1 MEILITALLV
11 LLLVALIFLGYKLL
25 RFMFKSKGHAMVSL
39 SLCGLVLLIMGIN
52 NVFFKKMHFI
62 QSKVYPDLYL
72 VKNPVK
78 DKKELNTAIKEFVIE
93 QANKN
98 NGDTTRPS
106 ALKTASNY
114 SLRFYQ
120 YHKSWGINLF
130 ADAGTA
136 YFLENEEDPSGFV
149 VEELS
154 MYAAYRLA
162 RFQWNPCE
170 NNSDFYC
177 GELSYYNNGE
187 VSKTEIL
194 WNMVAIQPND
204 LPEQ

>member
-52 NVFFKKMHFI
+52 TVFFKKMHFI

-78 DKKELNTAIKEFVIE
+78 DKKELNTAIKEFVIG
-93 QANKN
+93 QVNKSN
-98 NGDTTRPS
+98 ESVST
-106 ALKTASNY
+106 LKTASNY

-154 MYAAYRLA
+154 MYATYRLA

-170 NNSDFYC
+170 NDSDFYC
-177 GELSYYNNGE
+177 GELVYFDKGE

-194 WNMVAIQPND
+194 WDMVPVKSNSQSKK
-204 LPEQ
+204 

>member
-1 MEILITALLV
+1 MEILITIMLV
-11 LLLVALIFLGYKLL
+11 LLLVALVFLGYKLL

-39 SLCGLVLLIMGIN
+39 SLCGIVLLIMGVN

-62 QSKVYPDLYL
+62 PSKVYPDLYL
-72 VKNPVK
+72 VKYPIK
-78 DKKELNTAIKEFVIE
+78 DKKELNAAIKEYVIE
-93 QANKN
+93 QVNKSN
-98 NGDTTRPS
+98 ESVST
-106 ALKTASNY
+106 LKAASNY

-120 YHKSWGINLF
+120 YSKSWGINLF

-154 MYAAYRLA
+154 MYSNYRLA
-162 RFQWNPCE
+162 EFHWNPCE
-170 NNSDFYC
+170 NGSGQYC
-177 GELSYYNNGE
+177 GELIYFDKGE

-194 WNMVAIQPND
+194 WEMVPVKSNSRSKK
-204 LPEQ
+204 